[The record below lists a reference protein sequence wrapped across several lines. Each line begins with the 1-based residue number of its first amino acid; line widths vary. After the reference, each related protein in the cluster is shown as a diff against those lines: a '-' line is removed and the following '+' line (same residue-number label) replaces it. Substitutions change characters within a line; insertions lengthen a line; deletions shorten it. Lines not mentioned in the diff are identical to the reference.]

1 MTIFQELESKIGDA
15 EKEIS
20 VVLRQL
26 EGLGDI
32 EETFGTATAGLAEAS
47 SNLAQLTGTIRK
59 TSEDLSSALGAFSR
73 ASQSIEAASSPRHL
87 EELAKLDTRIG
98 ELERH
103 VAKAAASVAQVDAG
117 IGQSIELYSEKFSDV
132 KALLTELP
140 SQMDSTV
147 RRLVGDAI
155 RTQTDYIASQFRV
168 LRAVWIITLL
178 GVFGIASVVGMEF
191 LNISF

>member
-59 TSEDLSSALGAFSR
+59 TSEDLSSALGAFHQASR
-73 ASQSIEAASSPRHL
+73 SIEAASSPRHL
-87 EELAKLDTRIG
+87 EELEKLSNKVG
-98 ELERH
+98 ELGDQ
-103 VAKAAASVAQVDAG
+103 VARAATSVAQVDTG
-117 IGQSIELYSEKFSDV
+117 IGKSIELYSDQFNEV
-132 KALLTELP
+132 KGQLAELP
-140 SQMDSTV
+140 SQLDLTV
-147 RRLVGDAI
+147 RRLVDDAM
-155 RTQTDYIASQFRV
+155 RSQTDYIASQFRV
-168 LRAVWIITLL
+168 LRAVWIIMLL
-178 GVFGIASVVGMEF
+178 GVIGIAGVVGMDF
-191 LNISF
+191 LDISI